1 LGGGGRVSCIL
12 CSTLPV
18 FEKGRKKVCR
28 ARIPF
33 CAPEERKE
41 KKRVRHKISK
51 DDLNKFIFRTAG
63 ASEFDNVEQG
73 DFVELFKKTTR
84 TKVAK
89 KDSSRC
95 VVEGDRYLT
104 SSMLPQPKKFDLS
117 L

>member
-1 LGGGGRVSCIL
+1 
-12 CSTLPV
+12 
-18 FEKGRKKVCR
+18 
-28 ARIPF
+28 
-33 CAPEERKE
+33 
-41 KKRVRHKISK
+41 
-51 DDLNKFIFRTAG
+51 LNKFIFRTAG